1 MKRPTGKYGDT
12 NVAEAE
18 GMQEHLI
25 QVNRVAKVVKG
36 GRIFGFTAL
45 VVVGDGEGKV
55 GIGRGKAREVPV
67 AVQKAMEDARRNLF
81 RINVN
86 DGTLHYPIIGRHGAA
101 RVVMRPASDG
111 TGIIAGGTMRA
122 ILDAAGVRNVL
133 AKVIGTTNP
142 INVARATIDGLR
154 RIQSPEEVAEKR
166 GKSVAQ
172 VLG

>member
-1 MKRPTGKYGDT
+1 MKRPMGAYADT
-12 NVAEAE
+12 NAAEAE

-25 QVNRVAKVVKG
+25 QINRVAKVVKG

-45 VVVGDGEGKV
+45 VVVGDGDGKV

-81 RINVN
+81 RINLN

-122 ILDAAGVRNVL
+122 IFDAAGVRNVL

-154 RIQSPEEVAEKR
+154 RIQSPEEVAAKR
-166 GKSVAQ
+166 GKSV
-172 VLG
+172 VEIFG